1 MFLHAFRS
9 RFQNALQF
17 LQHELGHDKEC
28 HVRCT
33 VHGLID
39 QSCKKN
45 DFTVRTTEPT
55 NGQETGAVRRY
66 GLESAWTA
74 SIPDFDPDQ
83 ISQPITD

>member
-1 MFLHAFRS
+1 MA
-9 RFQNALQF
+9 
-17 LQHELGHDKEC
+17 

-55 NGQETGAVRRY
+55 KGQEGSRGSTR
-66 GLESAWTA
+66 SAL
-74 SIPDFDPDQ
+74 IPRSARPRGYSKDV
-83 ISQPITD
+83 T